1 MTHTKL
7 IQLLEQAIYAALQG
21 GNEIM
26 RIYTS
31 EEIEVETKADNS
43 PLTQADIAASNT
55 IGAILEKTDIPI
67 ICEETSHTPF
77 EERKK
82 WDYVWVVDPLDGTKE
97 FIARNN
103 EFTVNIALIH
113 NHTPILGVIY
123 VPADDTLYFGLHN
136 IGSYMLENTSI
147 SLSEIRYEHI
157 VDKATPLPFFQK
169 TREYNIVAS
178 RSHLSKETEQF
189 ISEIHDKHPSAQTV
203 SIGSSLKFC
212 LIASGRAHIYPRFGP
227 TCEWDTAAGDAIARA
242 SGSTTYNAETH
253 EALQYNTK
261 EDFLNP
267 FFIVERRET
276 EI

>member
-21 GNEIM
+21 GTEIM

-43 PLTQADIAASNT
+43 PLTQADIAASNA
-55 IGAILEKTDIPI
+55 IEAILKKTDIPI

-77 EERKK
+77 KERKK
-82 WDYVWVVDPLDGTKE
+82 WDYVWIVDPLDGTKE

-113 NHTPILGVIY
+113 NHKPILGVIY
-123 VPADDTLYFGLHN
+123 VPADDTIYFGLEKN
-136 IGSYMLENTSI
+136 GSYMLENTSI

-157 VDKATPLPFFQK
+157 VDKARLLPFFQK
-169 TREYNIVAS
+169 GQEYNIVAS
-178 RSHLSKETEQF
+178 RSHLSAETEQF
-189 ISEIHDKHPSAQTV
+189 ISNIQKSHPSAQTV

-212 LIASGRAHIYPRFGP
+212 LVANGHAQIYPRFGP

-242 SGSTTYNAETH
+242 AGCTTYNAETH
-253 EALQYNTK
+253 KYIEYNTK
-261 EDFLNP
+261 EDFFNP

-276 EI
+276 SI

>member
-1 MTHTKL
+1 MKHSKL
-7 IQLLEQAIYAALQG
+7 IQLLEHAIYAALQG
-21 GNEIM
+21 GTEIM

-43 PLTQADIAASNT
+43 PVTQADIAASNE
-55 IGAILEKTDIPI
+55 IEAILKKTNIPI
-67 ICEETSHTPF
+67 ICEETSHTAF

-82 WDYVWVVDPLDGTKE
+82 WDYVWIVDPLDGTKE
-97 FIARNN
+97 FITRNN

-113 NHTPILGVIY
+113 NHEPILGVIY
-123 VPADDTLYFGLHN
+123 VPADDTLYFGLHKV
-136 IGSYMLENTSI
+136 GSYMLENTSI

-157 VDKATPLPFFQK
+157 IQKATPLPFFQK

-178 RSHLSKETEQF
+178 RSHISKETEKY
-189 ISEIHDKHPSAQTV
+189 ISEIQQKHPNAQTV
-203 SIGSSLKFC
+203 NIGSSLKFC

-242 SGSTTYNAETH
+242 AGCTTYNAETH
-253 EALQYNTK
+253 EALKYNTQ

-267 FFIVERRET
+267 FFIVERREIT
-276 EI
+276 I